1 MTNIAFASEV
11 DEELLTTEFYLS
23 YDLDNDKL
31 MYFKNIN
38 EIIAPASLTKLMTS
52 LILIEN
58 YNLSDY
64 IEISLP
70 SDYLYEGKVAYLK
83 PGQTMTVENL
93 LEFILIYSA
102 NDACFAVVQLISND
116 TDDFLNL
123 MNKKAQ
129 QLGMYNTNFKNPD
142 GLDQEGHYTTLN
154 DLLILSKEVVN
165 NYELLSIIMRKSFI
179 SNIEGED
186 KVYLNTNKL
195 IERNFYGLKTGWTNE
210 AGLTFIG
217 LNQSNDRNILTIVN
231 KSFVNEKKDNHFIDT
246 QNLYAVSIDTFINNV
261 VIDENIDIYKIRNSS
276 DTLTFKSTTPWYV
289 FGNKSN
295 ITKIKLNKFNNTK
308 FEYIVNEDLYSV
320 KISDSLNSV
329 KWNFNLSQF
338 FSGFANNNR

>member
-1 MTNIAFASEV
+1 
-11 DEELLTTEFYLS
+11 
-23 YDLDNDKL
+23 

-58 YNLSDY
+58 FNLSDY

-70 SDYLYEGKVAYLK
+70 SDYVYEGKVAYLK
-83 PGQTMTVENL
+83 PGQTMTIESL

-102 NDACFAVVQLISND
+102 NDACFAVVKLFSED
-116 TDDFLNL
+116 TDEFINL

-129 QLGMYNTNFKNPD
+129 QLGMNNTNFKNPD
-142 GLDQEGHYTTLN
+142 GLDQEGHFTTLN
-154 DLLILSKEVVN
+154 DLLILSKEVID
-165 NYELLSIIMRKSFI
+165 NYELLSIIMRQSFI

-195 IERNFYGLKTGWTNE
+195 IDRDFYGLKTGWTND

-246 QNLYAVSIDTFINNV
+246 QTLYTVSIDNYVNNV
-261 VIDENIDIYKIRNSS
+261 VIDTNTDLYKIRNNL
-276 DTLTFKSTTPWYV
+276 DILTIKSTTPWYV
-289 FGNKSN
+289 FGNKLN
-295 ITKIKLNKFNNTK
+295 ITKIGLFDFSDKKLD
-308 FEYIVNEDLYSV
+308 YVVNEDIFNI
-320 KISDSLNSV
+320 KISDSINSV
-329 KWNFNLSQF
+329 KWEFNLSRF
-338 FSGFANNNR
+338 FSSFANNNL

>member
-1 MTNIAFASEV
+1 M
-11 DEELLTTEFYLS
+11 TTEFYLS
-23 YDLDNDKL
+23 YDLDNEQL

-38 EIIAPASLTKLMTS
+38 ATIAPASLTKLMTS

-70 SDYLYEGKVAYLK
+70 SDYIYEGKVAYLK
-83 PGQTMTVENL
+83 SGQKMTVESL

-102 NDACFAVVQLISND
+102 NDACFAVVQLFNEN
-116 TDDFLNL
+116 TDDFLAL
-123 MNKKAQ
+123 MNKRAK
-129 QLGMYNTNFKNPD
+129 QLGMNNTNFKNPD
-142 GLDQEGHYTTLN
+142 GLDQDGHYTTLS
-154 DLLILSKEVVN
+154 DLLILSKEVID

-195 IERNFYGLKTGWTNE
+195 IDRNFYGLKTGWTNE

-231 KSFVNEKKDNHFIDT
+231 RSFVNEKKDNHFVDT
-246 QNLYAVSIDTFINNV
+246 QNLYSASIDTFINNV
-261 VIDENIDIYKIRNSS
+261 VIDNNVDIYKIRNNFE
-276 DTLTFKSTTPWYV
+276 TLTFKSTAPWFV
-289 FGNKSN
+289 FGNKLDISN
-295 ITKIKLNKFNNTK
+295 ITLNEFSETKFN
-308 FEYIVNEDLYSV
+308 YVVNEDLYNV
-320 KISDSLNSV
+320 RISDSVNSV
-329 KWNFNLSQF
+329 KWDFNLSNF
-338 FSGFANNNR
+338 FSFFANNN

>member
-1 MTNIAFASEV
+1 M
-11 DEELLTTEFYLS
+11 TTEFYLS
-23 YDLDNDKL
+23 YDLDNEQL

-38 EIIAPASLTKLMTS
+38 ATIAPASLTKLMTS

-70 SDYLYEGKVAYLK
+70 SDYIYEGKVAYLK
-83 PGQTMTVENL
+83 SGQKMTIESL

-102 NDACFAVVQLISND
+102 NDACFAVVQLFNEN
-116 TDDFLNL
+116 TDDFLAL
-123 MNKKAQ
+123 MNKRAK
-129 QLGMYNTNFKNPD
+129 QLGMNNTNFKNPD
-142 GLDQEGHYTTLN
+142 GLDQDGHYTTLS
-154 DLLILSKEVVN
+154 DLLILSKEVID

-179 SNIEGED
+179 SNIDGED

-231 KSFVNEKKDNHFIDT
+231 KSFVNEKKDNHFVDT
-246 QNLYAVSIDTFINNV
+246 QNLYSASIDTFINNV
-261 VIDENIDIYKIRNSS
+261 VIDNNVDIYKIRNNFE
-276 DTLTFKSTTPWYV
+276 TLTFKSTTPWSV
-289 FGNKSN
+289 FGNKQDISN
-295 ITKIKLNKFNNTK
+295 IKLNEFSETK
-308 FEYIVNEDLYSV
+308 FDYVVNDDLYNV
-320 KISDSLNSV
+320 RISDSVNSV
-329 KWNFNLSQF
+329 KWDFNLSNF
-338 FSGFANNNR
+338 FSFFANNN

>member
-1 MTNIAFASEV
+1 
-11 DEELLTTEFYLS
+11 
-23 YDLDNDKL
+23 

-38 EIIAPASLTKLMTS
+38 EIVAPASLTKLMTS

-70 SDYLYEGKVAYLK
+70 SDYIYEGKVAYLK
-83 PGQTMTVENL
+83 SGQKMTIESL

-102 NDACFAVVQLISND
+102 NDACFAVVQLFNEN
-116 TDDFLNL
+116 TDDFLAL
-123 MNKKAQ
+123 MNKRAN
-129 QLGMYNTNFKNPD
+129 QLGMNNTNFKNPD
-142 GLDQEGHYTTLN
+142 GLDQDGHYTTLS
-154 DLLILSKEVVN
+154 DLLILSKEVID

-231 KSFVNEKKDNHFIDT
+231 KSFVNEKKDNHFVDT
-246 QNLYAVSIDTFINNV
+246 QNLYSASIDTFINNV
-261 VIDENIDIYKIRNSS
+261 VIDNNVDIYKIRNNFE
-276 DTLTFKSTTPWYV
+276 TLTFKSTAPWFV
-289 FGNKSN
+289 FGNKLDISN
-295 ITKIKLNKFNNTK
+295 ITLNEFSETKFN
-308 FEYIVNEDLYSV
+308 YVVNEDLYNV
-320 KISDSLNSV
+320 RISDSVNSV
-329 KWNFNLSQF
+329 KWDFNLSNF
-338 FSGFANNNR
+338 FSFFANNN

>member
-1 MTNIAFASEV
+1 
-11 DEELLTTEFYLS
+11 
-23 YDLDNDKL
+23 

-38 EIIAPASLTKLMTS
+38 ELIAPASLTKLMTS

-58 YNLSDY
+58 YNLTDY
-64 IEISLP
+64 IKISLP
-70 SDYLYEGKVAYLK
+70 FDYVYEGKVAYLK
-83 PGQTMTVENL
+83 PDQRMTVESL

-102 NDACFAVVQLISND
+102 NDACYAVVQLFSEN
-116 TDDFLNL
+116 TDDFLDL

-129 QLGMYNTNFKNPD
+129 ELGMNNTNYKNPD

-165 NYELLSIIMRKSFI
+165 NYELLTILMRKSFI
-179 SNIEGED
+179 SNIDGVD

-195 IERNFYGLKTGWTNE
+195 IDRNFYGLKTGWTKN

-246 QNLYAVSIDTFINNV
+246 QSLYTASINTYVNNV
-261 VIDENIDIYKIRNSS
+261 VIDTNVNVYKIRSGS
-276 DTLTFKSTTPWYV
+276 EILTFKSSTPWYV
-289 FGNKSN
+289 FGNKFN
-295 ITKIKLNKFNNTK
+295 ITKIKINEFNETQFN
-308 FEYIVNEDLYSV
+308 YIMNENIYNV
-320 KISDSLNSV
+320 RISESQNSV
-329 KWNFNLSQF
+329 KWEFNLARF
-338 FSGFANNNR
+338 FSNFANNN

>member
-1 MTNIAFASEV
+1 M
-11 DEELLTTEFYLS
+11 TTEFYLS
-23 YDLDNDKL
+23 YDLDNEQL

-38 EIIAPASLTKLMTS
+38 ATIAPASLTKLMTS

-70 SDYLYEGKVAYLK
+70 SDYIYEGKVAYLK
-83 PGQTMTVENL
+83 SGQKMTIESL

-102 NDACFAVVQLISND
+102 NDACFAVVQLFNEN
-116 TDDFLNL
+116 TDDFLAL
-123 MNKKAQ
+123 MNKRAK
-129 QLGMYNTNFKNPD
+129 QLGMNNTNFKNPD
-142 GLDQEGHYTTLN
+142 GLDQDGHYTTLS
-154 DLLILSKEVVN
+154 DLLILSKEVID

-231 KSFVNEKKDNHFIDT
+231 KSFVNEKKDNHFVDT
-246 QNLYAVSIDTFINNV
+246 QNLYSASIDTFINNV
-261 VIDENIDIYKIRNSS
+261 VIDNNVDIYKIRNNFE
-276 DTLTFKSTTPWYV
+276 TLTFKSTTPWFV
-289 FGNKSN
+289 FGNKLDISN
-295 ITKIKLNKFNNTK
+295 ITLNEFSETKFN
-308 FEYIVNEDLYSV
+308 YVVNEDLYNV
-320 KISDSLNSV
+320 RISDSVNSV
-329 KWNFNLSQF
+329 KWDFNLSNF
-338 FSGFANNNR
+338 FSFFANNN

>member
-1 MTNIAFASEV
+1 
-11 DEELLTTEFYLS
+11 
-23 YDLDNDKL
+23 

-38 EIIAPASLTKLMTS
+38 ATIAPASLTKLMTS

-70 SDYLYEGKVAYLK
+70 SDYIYEGKVAYLK
-83 PGQTMTVENL
+83 SGQKMTVESL

-102 NDACFAVVQLISND
+102 NDACFAVVQLFNEN
-116 TDDFLNL
+116 TDDFLAL
-123 MNKKAQ
+123 MNKRAN
-129 QLGMYNTNFKNPD
+129 QLGMNNTNFKNPD
-142 GLDQEGHYTTLN
+142 GLDQDGHYTTLS
-154 DLLILSKEVVN
+154 DLLILSKEVID

-186 KVYLNTNKL
+186 KVFLNTNKL

-231 KSFVNEKKDNHFIDT
+231 KSFVNEKKDNHFVDT
-246 QNLYAVSIDTFINNV
+246 QNLYSASIDTFINNV
-261 VIDENIDIYKIRNSS
+261 VIDNNVDIYKIRNNFE
-276 DTLTFKSTTPWYV
+276 TLTFKSTAPWFV
-289 FGNKSN
+289 FGNKLDISN
-295 ITKIKLNKFNNTK
+295 ITLNEFSETKFN
-308 FEYIVNEDLYSV
+308 YVVNEDLYNV
-320 KISDSLNSV
+320 RISDSVNSV
-329 KWNFNLSQF
+329 KWDFNLSNF
-338 FSGFANNNR
+338 FSFFANNN

>member
-1 MTNIAFASEV
+1 
-11 DEELLTTEFYLS
+11 
-23 YDLDNDKL
+23 

-38 EIIAPASLTKLMTS
+38 ATIAPASLTKLMTS

-70 SDYLYEGKVAYLK
+70 SDYIYEGKVAYLK
-83 PGQTMTVENL
+83 SGQKMTVESL

-102 NDACFAVVQLISND
+102 NDACFAVVQLFNEN
-116 TDDFLNL
+116 TDDFLAL
-123 MNKKAQ
+123 MNKRAK
-129 QLGMYNTNFKNPD
+129 QLGMNNTNFKNPD
-142 GLDQEGHYTTLN
+142 GLDQDGHYTTLS
-154 DLLILSKEVVN
+154 DLLILSKEVID

-231 KSFVNEKKDNHFIDT
+231 RSFVNEKKDNHFVDT
-246 QNLYAVSIDTFINNV
+246 QNLYSASIDTFINNV
-261 VIDENIDIYKIRNSS
+261 VIDNNVDIYKIRNNFE
-276 DTLTFKSTTPWYV
+276 TLTFKSTVSWFV
-289 FGNKSN
+289 FGNKLDISN
-295 ITKIKLNKFNNTK
+295 ITLNEFSETK
-308 FEYIVNEDLYSV
+308 FDYVVNDDLYNV
-320 KISDSLNSV
+320 RISDSVNSV
-329 KWNFNLSQF
+329 KWDFNLSSF
-338 FSGFANNNR
+338 FSFFANNN

>member
-1 MTNIAFASEV
+1 
-11 DEELLTTEFYLS
+11 
-23 YDLDNDKL
+23 

-38 EIIAPASLTKLMTS
+38 ATIAPASLTKLMTS

-70 SDYLYEGKVAYLK
+70 SDYIYEGKVAYLK
-83 PGQTMTVENL
+83 SGQKMTIESL

-102 NDACFAVVQLISND
+102 NDACFAVVQLFNEN
-116 TDDFLNL
+116 TDDFLAL
-123 MNKKAQ
+123 MNKRAN
-129 QLGMYNTNFKNPD
+129 QLGMNNTNFKNPD
-142 GLDQEGHYTTLN
+142 GLDQDGHYTTLS
-154 DLLILSKEVVN
+154 DLLILSKEVID

-195 IERNFYGLKTGWTNE
+195 IDRNFYGLKTGWTNE

-231 KSFVNEKKDNHFIDT
+231 KSFVNEKKDNHFVDT
-246 QNLYAVSIDTFINNV
+246 QNLYSASIDTFINNV
-261 VIDENIDIYKIRNSS
+261 VIDNNVDIYKIRNNFE
-276 DTLTFKSTTPWYV
+276 TLTFKSTKPWFV
-289 FGNKSN
+289 FGNKLEISN
-295 ITKIKLNKFNNTK
+295 ITLNEFSETK
-308 FEYIVNEDLYSV
+308 FDYVVNEDLYNV
-320 KISDSLNSV
+320 RISDSVNSV
-329 KWNFNLSQF
+329 KWDFNLSNF
-338 FSGFANNNR
+338 FSFFANNN

>member
-1 MTNIAFASEV
+1 
-11 DEELLTTEFYLS
+11 
-23 YDLDNDKL
+23 

-38 EIIAPASLTKLMTS
+38 ATIAPASLTKLMTS

-70 SDYLYEGKVAYLK
+70 SDYIYEGKVAYLK
-83 PGQTMTVENL
+83 SGQKMTVESL

-102 NDACFAVVQLISND
+102 NDACFAVVQLFNEN
-116 TDDFLNL
+116 TDDFLAL
-123 MNKKAQ
+123 MNKRAK
-129 QLGMYNTNFKNPD
+129 QLGMNNTNFKNPD
-142 GLDQEGHYTTLN
+142 GLDQDGHYTTLS
-154 DLLILSKEVVN
+154 DLLILSKEVID

-195 IERNFYGLKTGWTNE
+195 IERNFYGLKTGWTDE

-231 KSFVNEKKDNHFIDT
+231 RSFVNEKKDNHFVDT
-246 QNLYAVSIDTFINNV
+246 QKLYSASIDTFINNV
-261 VIDENIDIYKIRNSS
+261 VIDNNVDIYKIRNNFE
-276 DTLTFKSTTPWYV
+276 TLTFKSTVSWFV
-289 FGNKSN
+289 FGNKLDISN
-295 ITKIKLNKFNNTK
+295 ITLNEFSETK
-308 FEYIVNEDLYSV
+308 FDYVVNDDLYNV
-320 KISDSLNSV
+320 RISDSVNSV
-329 KWNFNLSQF
+329 KWDFNLSNF
-338 FSGFANNNR
+338 FSFFANNN

>member
-1 MTNIAFASEV
+1 
-11 DEELLTTEFYLS
+11 
-23 YDLDNDKL
+23 

-38 EIIAPASLTKLMTS
+38 ATIAPASLTKLMTS

-70 SDYLYEGKVAYLK
+70 SDYIYEGKVAYLK
-83 PGQTMTVENL
+83 SGQKMTIESL

-102 NDACFAVVQLISND
+102 NDACFAVAQLFNEN
-116 TDDFLNL
+116 TDDFLAL
-123 MNKKAQ
+123 MNKRAK
-129 QLGMYNTNFKNPD
+129 QLGMNNTNFKNPD
-142 GLDQEGHYTTLN
+142 GLDQDGHYTTLS
-154 DLLILSKEVVN
+154 DLLILSKEVID

-231 KSFVNEKKDNHFIDT
+231 KSFVNEKKDNHFVDT
-246 QNLYAVSIDTFINNV
+246 QNLYSASIDTFINNV
-261 VIDENIDIYKIRNSS
+261 VIDNNVDIYKIRNNFE
-276 DTLTFKSTTPWYV
+276 TLTFKSTAPWFV
-289 FGNKSN
+289 FGNKQDISK
-295 ITKIKLNKFNNTK
+295 ITLNEFSETK
-308 FEYIVNEDLYSV
+308 FDYVVNDNLYNV
-320 KISDSLNSV
+320 RISDSINSV
-329 KWNFNLSQF
+329 KWDFNLSSF
-338 FSGFANNNR
+338 FSFFANNN

>member
-1 MTNIAFASEV
+1 
-11 DEELLTTEFYLS
+11 
-23 YDLDNDKL
+23 

-70 SDYLYEGKVAYLK
+70 SDYIYEGKVAYLK
-83 PGQTMTVENL
+83 SGQKMTIESL

-102 NDACFAVVQLISND
+102 NDACFAVVQLFNEN
-116 TDDFLNL
+116 TDDFLAL
-123 MNKKAQ
+123 MNKRAK
-129 QLGMYNTNFKNPD
+129 QLGMNNTNFKNPD
-142 GLDQEGHYTTLN
+142 GLDQDGHYTTLS
-154 DLLILSKEVVN
+154 DLLILSKEVID

-231 KSFVNEKKDNHFIDT
+231 RSFVNEKKDNHFIDT
-246 QNLYAVSIDTFINNV
+246 QNLYSASIDTFINNV
-261 VIDENIDIYKIRNSS
+261 VIDNNVDIYKIRNNFE
-276 DTLTFKSTTPWYV
+276 TLTFKSTTPWSV
-289 FGNKSN
+289 FGNKHDISK
-295 ITKIKLNKFNNTK
+295 ITLNEFSETK
-308 FEYIVNEDLYSV
+308 FDYVVNDDLYNV
-320 KISDSLNSV
+320 RISDSVNSV
-329 KWNFNLSQF
+329 KWDFNLSSF
-338 FSGFANNNR
+338 FSFFANNN

>member
-1 MTNIAFASEV
+1 M
-11 DEELLTTEFYLS
+11 TTEFYLS
-23 YDLDNDKL
+23 YDLDNEQL

-38 EIIAPASLTKLMTS
+38 ATIAPASLTKLMTS

-70 SDYLYEGKVAYLK
+70 SDYIYEGKVAYLK
-83 PGQTMTVENL
+83 SGQKMTIESL

-102 NDACFAVVQLISND
+102 NDACFAVVQLFNEN
-116 TDDFLNL
+116 TDDFLAL
-123 MNKKAQ
+123 MNKRAN
-129 QLGMYNTNFKNPD
+129 QLGMNNTNFKNPD
-142 GLDQEGHYTTLN
+142 GLDQDGHYTTLS
-154 DLLILSKEVVN
+154 DLLILSKEVID

-195 IERNFYGLKTGWTNE
+195 IERNFYGLKTGWTND

-231 KSFVNEKKDNHFIDT
+231 KSFVNEKKDNHFVDT
-246 QNLYAVSIDTFINNV
+246 QNLYSASIDTFINNV
-261 VIDENIDIYKIRNSS
+261 VIDNNVDIYKIRNNFE
-276 DTLTFKSTTPWYV
+276 TLTFKSTTPWFV
-289 FGNKSN
+289 FGNKLDISN
-295 ITKIKLNKFNNTK
+295 ITLSEFSETKFN
-308 FEYIVNEDLYSV
+308 YVVNEDLYNV
-320 KISDSLNSV
+320 RISDSVNSV
-329 KWNFNLSQF
+329 KWDFNLSNF
-338 FSGFANNNR
+338 FSFFANNN

>member
-1 MTNIAFASEV
+1 
-11 DEELLTTEFYLS
+11 
-23 YDLDNDKL
+23 

-38 EIIAPASLTKLMTS
+38 ATIAPASLTKLMTS

-70 SDYLYEGKVAYLK
+70 SDYIYEGKVAYLK
-83 PGQTMTVENL
+83 SGQKMTVESL

-102 NDACFAVVQLISND
+102 NDACFAVVQLFNEN
-116 TDDFLNL
+116 TDDFLAL
-123 MNKKAQ
+123 MNKRAK
-129 QLGMYNTNFKNPD
+129 QLGMNNTNFKNPD
-142 GLDQEGHYTTLN
+142 GLDQDGHYTTLS
-154 DLLILSKEVVN
+154 DLLILSKEVID

-231 KSFVNEKKDNHFIDT
+231 KSYVNEKKDNHFVDT
-246 QNLYAVSIDTFINNV
+246 QNLYSASIDTFINNV
-261 VIDENIDIYKIRNSS
+261 VIDNNVDIYKIRNNFE
-276 DTLTFKSTTPWYV
+276 TLTFKSTVSWFV
-289 FGNKSN
+289 FGNKLDISN
-295 ITKIKLNKFNNTK
+295 ITLNEFSETK
-308 FEYIVNEDLYSV
+308 FDYVVNDDLYNV
-320 KISDSLNSV
+320 RISDSVNSV
-329 KWNFNLSQF
+329 KWDFNLSSF
-338 FSGFANNNR
+338 FSFFANNNY

>member
-1 MTNIAFASEV
+1 
-11 DEELLTTEFYLS
+11 
-23 YDLDNDKL
+23 

-38 EIIAPASLTKLMTS
+38 ATIAPASLTKLMTS

-70 SDYLYEGKVAYLK
+70 SDYIYEGKVAYLK
-83 PGQTMTVENL
+83 SGQKMTVESL

-102 NDACFAVVQLISND
+102 NDACFAVVQLFNEN
-116 TDDFLNL
+116 TDDFLAL
-123 MNKKAQ
+123 MNKRAK
-129 QLGMYNTNFKNPD
+129 QLGMNNTNFKNPD
-142 GLDQEGHYTTLN
+142 GLDQDGHYTTLS
-154 DLLILSKEVVN
+154 DLLILSKEVID

-195 IERNFYGLKTGWTNE
+195 IERNFYGLKTGWTDE

-231 KSFVNEKKDNHFIDT
+231 KSFVNEKKDNHFVDT
-246 QNLYAVSIDTFINNV
+246 QNLYSSSIDTFINNV
-261 VIDENIDIYKIRNSS
+261 VIDNNVDIYKIRNNFE
-276 DTLTFKSTTPWYV
+276 TLTFKSTVSWFV
-289 FGNKSN
+289 FGNKLDISN
-295 ITKIKLNKFNNTK
+295 ITLNEFSETK
-308 FEYIVNEDLYSV
+308 FDYVVNDDLYNV
-320 KISDSLNSV
+320 RISDSVNSV
-329 KWNFNLSQF
+329 KWDFNLSSF
-338 FSGFANNNR
+338 LSFFANNNY

>member
-1 MTNIAFASEV
+1 M
-11 DEELLTTEFYLS
+11 TTEFYLS
-23 YDLDNDKL
+23 YDLDNEQL

-38 EIIAPASLTKLMTS
+38 ATIAPASLTKLMTS

-70 SDYLYEGKVAYLK
+70 SDYIYEGKVAYLK
-83 PGQTMTVENL
+83 SGQKMTVESL

-102 NDACFAVVQLISND
+102 NDACFAVVQLFNEN
-116 TDDFLNL
+116 TDDFLAL
-123 MNKKAQ
+123 MNKRAK
-129 QLGMYNTNFKNPD
+129 QLGMNNTNFKNPD
-142 GLDQEGHYTTLN
+142 GLDQDGHYTTLS
-154 DLLILSKEVVN
+154 DLLILSKEVID

-231 KSFVNEKKDNHFIDT
+231 RSFVNEKKDNHFVDT
-246 QNLYAVSIDTFINNV
+246 QKLYSASIDTFINNV
-261 VIDENIDIYKIRNSS
+261 VIDNNVDIYKIRNNFE
-276 DTLTFKSTTPWYV
+276 TLTFKSTVSWFV
-289 FGNKSN
+289 FGNKLDISN
-295 ITKIKLNKFNNTK
+295 ITLNEFSETKFN
-308 FEYIVNEDLYSV
+308 YVVNEDLYNV
-320 KISDSLNSV
+320 RISDSVNSV
-329 KWNFNLSQF
+329 KWDFNLSSF
-338 FSGFANNNR
+338 FSFFANNN

>member
-1 MTNIAFASEV
+1 
-11 DEELLTTEFYLS
+11 
-23 YDLDNDKL
+23 

-58 YNLSDY
+58 FNLSDY

-70 SDYLYEGKVAYLK
+70 SDYIYEGKVAYLK
-83 PGQTMTVENL
+83 PGQTMTIESL

-102 NDACFAVVQLISND
+102 NDACFAVVKLFSED
-116 TDDFLNL
+116 TDEFINL

-129 QLGMYNTNFKNPD
+129 QLGMNNTNFKNPD
-142 GLDQEGHYTTLN
+142 GLDQEGHFTTLN
-154 DLLILSKEVVN
+154 DLLILSKEVIN
-165 NYELLSIIMRKSFI
+165 NYELLSIIMRQSFI

-195 IERNFYGLKTGWTNE
+195 IDRDFYGLKTGWTND

-246 QNLYAVSIDTFINNV
+246 QTLYTVSIDNYVNNV
-261 VIDENIDIYKIRNSS
+261 VIDTNTELYKIRNSS
-276 DTLTFKSTTPWYV
+276 DILTFKSTTPWYV
-289 FGNKSN
+289 FGNKLN
-295 ITKIKLNKFNNTK
+295 ISKIGLFDFSDKKLD
-308 FEYIVNEDLYSV
+308 YVVNEDIFNI
-320 KISDSLNSV
+320 KISDSINSV
-329 KWNFNLSQF
+329 KWEFNLSRF
-338 FSGFANNNR
+338 FSSFANNNL

>member
-1 MTNIAFASEV
+1 M
-11 DEELLTTEFYLS
+11 TTEFYLS
-23 YDLDNDKL
+23 YDLDNEQL

-38 EIIAPASLTKLMTS
+38 ATIAPASLTKLMTS

-70 SDYLYEGKVAYLK
+70 SDYIYEGKVAYLK
-83 PGQTMTVENL
+83 SGQKMTIESL

-102 NDACFAVVQLISND
+102 NDACFAVVQLFNENN
-116 TDDFLNL
+116 DDFVEL
-123 MNKKAQ
+123 MNKRAK
-129 QLGMYNTNFKNPD
+129 QLGMNNTNFKNPD
-142 GLDQEGHYTTLN
+142 GLDQDGHYTTLS
-154 DLLILSKEVVN
+154 DLLILSKEVID

-195 IERNFYGLKTGWTNE
+195 IDRNFYGLKTGWTNE

-231 KSFVNEKKDNHFIDT
+231 KSFVNETKDNHFVDT
-246 QNLYAVSIDTFINNV
+246 QKLYSTSIDTFINNV
-261 VIDENIDIYKIRNSS
+261 VIDNNVDIYKIRNNFE
-276 DTLTFKSTTPWYV
+276 TLTFKSTTPWFV
-289 FGNKSN
+289 FGNKLDISN
-295 ITKIKLNKFNNTK
+295 IRLNEFSETKFN
-308 FEYIVNEDLYSV
+308 YVVNDDLYNV
-320 KISDSLNSV
+320 RISDSVNSV
-329 KWNFNLSQF
+329 KWDFNLSSF
-338 FSGFANNNR
+338 FSFFANNN

>member
-1 MTNIAFASEV
+1 
-11 DEELLTTEFYLS
+11 
-23 YDLDNDKL
+23 
-31 MYFKNIN
+31 MYSKNIN
-38 EIIAPASLTKLMTS
+38 ATIAPASLTKLMTS

-70 SDYLYEGKVAYLK
+70 SDYIYEGKVAYLK
-83 PGQTMTVENL
+83 SGQKMTIESL

-102 NDACFAVVQLISND
+102 NDACFAVVQLFNEN
-116 TDDFLNL
+116 TDDFLVL
-123 MNKKAQ
+123 MNKRAK
-129 QLGMYNTNFKNPD
+129 QLGMNNTNFKNPD
-142 GLDQEGHYTTLN
+142 GLDQDGHYTTLS
-154 DLLILSKEVVN
+154 DLLILSKEVID

-231 KSFVNEKKDNHFIDT
+231 RSFVNEKKDNHFVDT
-246 QNLYAVSIDTFINNV
+246 QNLYSASIDTFINNV
-261 VIDENIDIYKIRNSS
+261 VIDNNVDIYKIRNNFE
-276 DTLTFKSTTPWYV
+276 TLTFKSTAPWFV
-289 FGNKSN
+289 FGNKLDISN
-295 ITKIKLNKFNNTK
+295 ITLNEFSETKFN
-308 FEYIVNEDLYSV
+308 YVVNEDLYNV
-320 KISDSLNSV
+320 RISDSVNSV
-329 KWNFNLSQF
+329 KWDFNLSNF
-338 FSGFANNNR
+338 FSFFANNN

>member
-1 MTNIAFASEV
+1 M
-11 DEELLTTEFYLS
+11 TTEFYLS
-23 YDLDNDKL
+23 YDLDNEQL

-38 EIIAPASLTKLMTS
+38 ATIAPASLTKLMTS

-70 SDYLYEGKVAYLK
+70 SDYIYEGKVAYLK
-83 PGQTMTVENL
+83 SGQKMTIESL

-102 NDACFAVVQLISND
+102 NDACFAVVQLFNEN
-116 TDDFLNL
+116 TDDFLAL
-123 MNKKAQ
+123 MNKRAK
-129 QLGMYNTNFKNPD
+129 QLGMNNTNFKNPD
-142 GLDQEGHYTTLN
+142 GLDQDGHYTTLS
-154 DLLILSKEVVN
+154 DLLILSKEVID

-186 KVYLNTNKL
+186 KVFLNTNKL

-231 KSFVNEKKDNHFIDT
+231 KSFVNEKKDNHFVDT
-246 QNLYAVSIDTFINNV
+246 QNLYSASIDTFINNV
-261 VIDENIDIYKIRNSS
+261 VIDNNVDIYKIRNNFE
-276 DTLTFKSTTPWYV
+276 TLTFKSTAPWFV
-289 FGNKSN
+289 FGNKLVISN
-295 ITKIKLNKFNNTK
+295 ITLNEFSETKFN
-308 FEYIVNEDLYSV
+308 YVVNEDLYNV
-320 KISDSLNSV
+320 RISDSVNSV
-329 KWNFNLSQF
+329 KWDFNLSNF
-338 FSGFANNNR
+338 FSFFANNN

>member
-1 MTNIAFASEV
+1 
-11 DEELLTTEFYLS
+11 
-23 YDLDNDKL
+23 

-38 EIIAPASLTKLMTS
+38 ETIAPASLTKLMTS

-58 YNLSDY
+58 FNLSDY

-70 SDYLYEGKVAYLK
+70 SDYVYEGKVAYLK
-83 PGQTMTVENL
+83 PGQTMTIESL

-102 NDACFAVVQLISND
+102 NDACFAVVKLFSED
-116 TDDFLNL
+116 TDEFINL

-129 QLGMYNTNFKNPD
+129 QLGMNNTNFKNPD
-142 GLDQEGHYTTLN
+142 GLDQEGHFTTLN
-154 DLLILSKEVVN
+154 DLLILSKEVID
-165 NYELLSIIMRKSFI
+165 NYELLSIIMRQSFI

-195 IERNFYGLKTGWTNE
+195 IDRDFYGLKTGWTND

-246 QNLYAVSIDTFINNV
+246 QTLYTVSIDNYVNNV
-261 VIDENIDIYKIRNSS
+261 VIDTNTELYKIRNNS
-276 DTLTFKSTTPWYV
+276 DILTIKSTTPWYV
-289 FGNKSN
+289 FGNKLN
-295 ITKIKLNKFNNTK
+295 ITKIGLFDFSDKKLD
-308 FEYIVNEDLYSV
+308 YVVNEDIFNI
-320 KISDSLNSV
+320 KISDSINSV
-329 KWNFNLSQF
+329 KWEFNLSRF
-338 FSGFANNNR
+338 FSSFANNNL

>member
-1 MTNIAFASEV
+1 
-11 DEELLTTEFYLS
+11 
-23 YDLDNDKL
+23 

-38 EIIAPASLTKLMTS
+38 ATIAPASLTKLMTS

-70 SDYLYEGKVAYLK
+70 SDYIYEGKVAYLK
-83 PGQTMTVENL
+83 SGQKMTIESL

-102 NDACFAVVQLISND
+102 NDACFAVVQLFNEN
-116 TDDFLNL
+116 TVDFLAL
-123 MNKKAQ
+123 MNKRAN
-129 QLGMYNTNFKNPD
+129 QLGMNNTNFKNPD
-142 GLDQEGHYTTLN
+142 GLDQDGHYTTLS
-154 DLLILSKEVVN
+154 DLLILSKEVID

-195 IERNFYGLKTGWTNE
+195 IDRNFYGLKTGWTNE

-231 KSFVNEKKDNHFIDT
+231 RSFVNEKKDNHFVDT
-246 QNLYAVSIDTFINNV
+246 QNLYSASIDTFINNV
-261 VIDENIDIYKIRNSS
+261 VIDNNVDIYKIRNNFE
-276 DTLTFKSTTPWYV
+276 TLTFKSTAPWFV
-289 FGNKSN
+289 FGNKLVISN
-295 ITKIKLNKFNNTK
+295 ITLNEFSETKFN
-308 FEYIVNEDLYSV
+308 YVVNEDLYNV
-320 KISDSLNSV
+320 RISDSVNSV
-329 KWNFNLSQF
+329 KWDFNLSNF
-338 FSGFANNNR
+338 FSFFANNN

>member
-1 MTNIAFASEV
+1 
-11 DEELLTTEFYLS
+11 
-23 YDLDNDKL
+23 

-38 EIIAPASLTKLMTS
+38 ATIAPASLTKLMTS

-70 SDYLYEGKVAYLK
+70 SDYIYEGKVAYLK
-83 PGQTMTVENL
+83 SGQKMTVESL

-102 NDACFAVVQLISND
+102 NDACFAVVQLFNEN
-116 TDDFLNL
+116 TDDFLAL
-123 MNKKAQ
+123 MNKRAK
-129 QLGMYNTNFKNPD
+129 QLGMNNTNFKNPD
-142 GLDQEGHYTTLN
+142 GLDQDGHYTTLS
-154 DLLILSKEVVN
+154 DLLILSKEVID

-231 KSFVNEKKDNHFIDT
+231 RSFVNEKKDNHFVDT
-246 QNLYAVSIDTFINNV
+246 QKLYSASIDTFINNV
-261 VIDENIDIYKIRNSS
+261 VIDNNVDIYKIRNNFE
-276 DTLTFKSTTPWYV
+276 TLTFKSTAPWFV
-289 FGNKSN
+289 FGNKLDISN
-295 ITKIKLNKFNNTK
+295 ITLNEFSETK
-308 FEYIVNEDLYSV
+308 FDYVVNEDLYNV
-320 KISDSLNSV
+320 RISDSVNSV
-329 KWNFNLSQF
+329 KWDFNLSNF
-338 FSGFANNNR
+338 FSFFANNN

>member
-1 MTNIAFASEV
+1 M
-11 DEELLTTEFYLS
+11 S
-23 YDLDNDKL
+23 YDLDNEQL

-38 EIIAPASLTKLMTS
+38 ATIAPASLTKLMTS

-70 SDYLYEGKVAYLK
+70 SDYIYEGKVAYLK
-83 PGQTMTVENL
+83 SGQKMTIESL

-102 NDACFAVVQLISND
+102 NDACFAVVQLFNEN
-116 TDDFLNL
+116 TDDFIAL
-123 MNKKAQ
+123 MNKRAK
-129 QLGMYNTNFKNPD
+129 QLGMNNTNFKNPD
-142 GLDQEGHYTTLN
+142 GLDQDGHYTTLS
-154 DLLILSKEVVN
+154 DLLILSKEVID

-231 KSFVNEKKDNHFIDT
+231 KSFVNEKKDNHFVDT
-246 QNLYAVSIDTFINNV
+246 QNLYSASIDTFINNV
-261 VIDENIDIYKIRNSS
+261 VIDNNVDIYKIRNNFE
-276 DTLTFKSTTPWYV
+276 TLTFKSTTPWSV
-289 FGNKSN
+289 FGNKQDISN
-295 ITKIKLNKFNNTK
+295 IKLNEFSETK
-308 FEYIVNEDLYSV
+308 FDYVVNDDSYNV
-320 KISDSLNSV
+320 RISDSVNSV
-329 KWNFNLSQF
+329 KWDFNLSNM
-338 FSGFANNNR
+338 FSFFANNN